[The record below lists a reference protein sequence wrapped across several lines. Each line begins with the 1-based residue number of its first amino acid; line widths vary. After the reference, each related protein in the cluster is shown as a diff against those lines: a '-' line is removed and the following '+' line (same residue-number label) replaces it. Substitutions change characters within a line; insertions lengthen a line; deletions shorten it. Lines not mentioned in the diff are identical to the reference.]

1 VSVPSGNPSTTWRAP
16 GRRFAELKFSGEWRR
31 YQRAALAAF
40 ERDLKHGNTRTHIVA
55 PPGSGKTLLGVE
67 LIRRVGKRAL
77 VLAPNQAIQQQWP
90 RAVAQFTKTRRDAG
104 DVAGAEVTRPIA
116 CLSYQA
122 LCQLEDP
129 EILLGRLAQ
138 SRWADQRAAATGMTP
153 EEAAREGEAFEGA
166 AADRRARELARI
178 SAALKREVARGEHA
192 GVELRDLLSET
203 ARERVKTMASLGV
216 GVVLLDEC
224 HHLASLWGYVVR
236 AVLDELPDGV
246 HVIGLT
252 ATPPVSLSE
261 DDRELYDSLLG
272 PVDFTVPTPAVV
284 RDGHLAPYQELAWL
298 TEPLPA
304 ERAWLAEHDQRFR
317 ELITALHDDAESEIA
332 FPAWV
337 IQRLRDRKRSADD
350 EAEVPWEAFQKRS
363 PALAR
368 AGVRFLASADLQLP
382 EGAPRGEAYR
392 RAPDLEDW
400 LVLLEDYALRC
411 LAPNGNR
418 RAADRYEA
426 VAAALRELGFQLTR
440 QGIRR
445 GTSEVDRLLTGSQAK
460 ALGLVE
466 VLSAEAD
473 ARGEALRALVLT
485 DAELASSRPDDAL
498 TGVLDPAAGTAR
510 HALMAIANDARTAPM
525 RPLLVSGRGL
535 RCAPADAD
543 FLLEALEAEAEQ
555 RFALPEWEAETDG
568 LLVSLRSS
576 GAEWVP
582 RAWVELATR
591 LLIEGTTS
599 VLVGTRQMLGEGWD
613 CPPLNVLVDLSVATT
628 GVSVQQMRGRS
639 LRLDPNDG
647 EKVAS
652 NWDVVCV
659 APDLVRGSADYERFV
674 RKHLHLFAPAE
685 DGEVEA
691 GPSHVHPELGPFTP
705 PPVARFAALNRE
717 QVARAGDRDGARERW
732 RIGTA
737 YRGVELPS
745 LLVRRAGARGE
756 AALEE
761 VASSTP
767 SLSQRVP
774 IGVGVGGAAA
784 CAVAGVAAA
793 PVLLAGVALAPL
805 GLGWAAVRLGRA
817 KKRIP
822 LVLPLDAAARAV
834 ADAYRE
840 LGELS
845 PEAAGSLR
853 IEPRA
858 SGFLRCELTAASPEE
873 ARRFAVALEELTG
886 VSDAPRYL
894 IGRPLANPAVGSMTL
909 LGRVLTRTPPF
920 DERLHPVPKDLARN
934 KERAEAFAKAWHR
947 HVGPGRLVFT
957 QRSEEGREAR
967 AEAAA
972 EDGGYETLLRDV
984 WV

>member
-1 VSVPSGNPSTTWRAP
+1 LSG
-16 GRRFAELKFSGEWRR
+16 RFDELTFSGEWRR
-31 YQRAALAAF
+31 YQRSALAAF
-40 ERDLKHGNTRTHIVA
+40 ERDLENGNRSTHIVA

-90 RAVAQFTKTRRDAG
+90 RAVAQFTKTRRDAA
-104 DVAGAEVTRPIA
+104 DIAGADVSKPIA

-122 LCQLEDP
+122 LCQLDDP
-129 EILLGRLAQ
+129 EIVLGRLAQ

-153 EEAAREGEAFEGA
+153 EEAAREGAAFEGA
-166 AADRRARELARI
+166 AAERRARELARI
-178 SAALKREVARGEHA
+178 GAALKREVARGEHA
-192 GVELRDLLSET
+192 EVELRDLLSST
-203 ARERVKTMASLGV
+203 ARRRVQSLAALGV

-236 AVLDELPDGV
+236 AVLGELPPDV

-252 ATPPVSLSE
+252 ATPPVSLAA
-261 DDRELYDSLLG
+261 DDKELYEALLG

-298 TEPLPA
+298 TEPLA
-304 ERAWLAEHDQRFR
+304 SERAWLAEHDQRFR
-317 ELITALHDDAESEIA
+317 ELVTALHDDAESDVS

-337 IQRLRDRKRSADD
+337 ISRLRDRRRSADD
-350 EAEVPWEAFQKRS
+350 EAEVPWEAFQRRS

-368 AGVRFLASADLQLP
+368 AGVRFLASAGLELP
-382 EGAPRGEAYR
+382 AGAPRGEAYR

-411 LAPNGNR
+411 LAPSGAG
-418 RAADRYEA
+418 RAADRYDA
-426 VAAALRELGFQLTR
+426 VSAALRELGFQLTR

-445 GTSEVDRLLTGSQAK
+445 GASEVDRLLTGSQAK

-466 VLSAEAD
+466 VLAAEQD
-473 ARGEALRALVLT
+473 ARGEALRALVLC
-485 DAELASSRPDDAL
+485 DSELSSPRPDDAL

-510 HALMAIANDARTAPM
+510 HALMAIAGDSRTAAM

-535 RCAPADAD
+535 RCAPDDAE
-543 FLLEALEAEAEQ
+543 FLLEALKAEAEE

-591 LLIEGTTS
+591 LLVEGVTS

-639 LRLDPNDG
+639 LRLDPGDK

-652 NWDVVCV
+652 NWDIVCV
-659 APDLVRGSADYERFV
+659 APDLMRGSADYERFV
-674 RKHLHLFAPAE
+674 RKHMHLFAPAE

-691 GPSHVHPELGPFTP
+691 GPSHVHPEMGPFAP
-705 PPVARFAALNRE
+705 PPVERFAPLNRE
-717 QVARAGDRDGARERW
+717 QVKRAGDRDGARERW
-732 RIGTA
+732 QVGTP

-745 LLVRRAGARGE
+745 LLVRRAGARPGE
-756 AALEE
+756 PERDG
-761 VASSTP
+761 SSP
-767 SLSQRVP
+767 SLPLSQRVP
-774 IGVGVGGAAA
+774 LGVGLGGAVAFGA
-784 CAVAGVAAA
+784 AGVAAA
-793 PVLLAGVALAPL
+793 PALLAGVALAPV
-805 GLGWAAVRLGRA
+805 GLGWAASRLGRA
-817 KKRIP
+817 KTRIP

-834 ADAYRE
+834 ADAYRD

-845 PEAAGSLR
+845 GEAAGSLR

-858 SGFLRCELTAASPEE
+858 SGFLRVALTAATPDE
-873 ARRFAVALEELTG
+873 ARRFAGALEELTG

-894 IGRPLANPAVGSMTL
+894 IGRPLADPAVGSAAL
-909 LGRVLTRTPPF
+909 LGRVLARKPPF
-920 DERLHPVPKDLARN
+920 DERLHPVPADLARN
-934 KERAEAFAKAWHR
+934 KERAEAFARAWR
-947 HVGPGRLVFT
+947 KHVGPGRLVFT

-972 EDGGYETLLRDV
+972 EDGGYEALLRDV

>member
-1 VSVPSGNPSTTWRAP
+1 LSG
-16 GRRFAELKFSGEWRR
+16 RFDELKFSGEWRR
-31 YQRAALAAF
+31 YQRSALAAF
-40 ERDLKHGNTRTHIVA
+40 ERDLENGNRSTHIVA

-90 RAVAQFTKTRRDAG
+90 RAVAQFTKTRRDAA
-104 DVAGAEVTRPIA
+104 DIAGADVSKPIA

-122 LCQLEDP
+122 LCQLDDP
-129 EILLGRLAQ
+129 EIVLGRLAQ

-153 EEAAREGEAFEGA
+153 EEAAREGAAFEGA
-166 AADRRARELARI
+166 AAERRARELARI
-178 SAALKREVARGEHA
+178 GAALKREVARGEHA
-192 GVELRDLLSET
+192 EVELRDLLSST
-203 ARERVKTMASLGV
+203 ARGRVQSLAALGV

-236 AVLDELPDGV
+236 AVLGELPPDV

-252 ATPPVSLSE
+252 ATPPVSLAA
-261 DDRELYDSLLG
+261 DDKELYEALLG

-298 TEPLPA
+298 TEPLA
-304 ERAWLAEHDQRFR
+304 SERAWLAEHDQRFR
-317 ELITALHDDAESEIA
+317 ELVTALHDDAESDVS

-337 IQRLRDRKRSADD
+337 ISRLRDRRRSADD
-350 EAEVPWEAFQKRS
+350 EAEVPWEAFQRRS

-368 AGVRFLASADLQLP
+368 AGVRFLASAGLELP
-382 EGAPRGEAYR
+382 AGAPRGEAYR

-411 LAPNGNR
+411 LAPSGAG
-418 RAADRYEA
+418 RAADRYDA
-426 VAAALRELGFQLTR
+426 VSAALRELGFQLTR

-445 GTSEVDRLLTGSQAK
+445 GASEVDRLLTGSQAK

-466 VLSAEAD
+466 VLSVEAD
-473 ARGEALRALVLT
+473 ARGEALRALVLC
-485 DAELASSRPDDAL
+485 DSELAAQRPDDAL

-510 HALMAIANDARTAPM
+510 HALMAIANDARTAAM

-543 FLLEALEAEAEQ
+543 VLLEALREQAEG

-576 GAEWVP
+576 GAEWMP

-591 LLIEGTTS
+591 LLAEGIAS
-599 VLVGTRQMLGEGWD
+599 VLVSTRALLGEGWD

-628 GVSVQQMRGRS
+628 GVSVPQMRGRS
-639 LRLDPNDG
+639 LRLDPGDP

-659 APDLVRGSADYERFV
+659 APDLVRGSADYERFA
-674 RKHLHLFAPAE
+674 RKHMHLFAPAE
-685 DGEVEA
+685 DGGVET
-691 GPSHVHPELGPFTP
+691 GPSHVHPELGPFAP
-705 PPVARFAALNRE
+705 PPVERFAALNRE
-717 QVARAGDRDGARERW
+717 LAARAADREGARERW
-732 RIGTA
+732 QIGTP

-745 LLVRRAGARGE
+745 LLVRRAGVRHAAEEE
-756 AALEE
+756 AAP
-761 VASSTP
+761 VPSR

-774 IGVGVGGAAA
+774 LGAGIGGGVAFG
-784 CAVAGVAAA
+784 VAGVVAA
-793 PVLLAGVALAPL
+793 PALLAGVALVPV
-805 GLGWAAVRLGRA
+805 GLGWAAYRLARA
-817 KKRIP
+817 KRRIP

-834 ADAYRE
+834 ADAYCA
-840 LGELS
+840 LDELS
-845 PEAAGSLR
+845 AGAAASLT

-858 SGFLRCELTAASPEE
+858 SGFLRCELTAATPDE
-873 ARRFAVALEELTG
+873 ARRFAAALDELMG

-894 IGRPLANPAVGSMTL
+894 VGRPLADPSVGAGAL
-909 LGRVLTRTPPF
+909 LGRVLARRPPF
-920 DERLHPVPKDLARN
+920 EERLHPVPADLARK
-934 KERAEAFAKAWHR
+934 KERAEAFARAWR
-947 HVGPGRLVFT
+947 KHVGPGRLVFT

-967 AEAAA
+967 AEAAS

>member
-1 VSVPSGNPSTTWRAP
+1 MS
-16 GRRFAELKFSGEWRR
+16 FDDLQFSGEWRP

-40 ERDLKHGNTRTHIVA
+40 ERDLKHGSTSTHIVA

-90 RAVAQFTKTRRDAG
+90 RAVSQFTRTRRDAA
-104 DVAGAEVTRPIA
+104 DIAGAEVTKRIA

-153 EEAAREGEAFEGA
+153 QEALLEGEAFEGA
-166 AADRRARELARI
+166 AADRRARELKRI

-192 GVELRDLLSET
+192 GVELRELLSET
-203 ARERVKTMASLGV
+203 ARGRVSTLASLGV

-284 RDGHLAPYQELAWL
+284 RDGHLAPFQELAWL

-317 ELITALHDDAESEIA
+317 ELITALHEDAESDVA

-337 IQRLRDRKRSADD
+337 LQRLRDRKRAAGD
-350 EAEVPWEAFQKRS
+350 EAEVPWEAFQRDH

-368 AGVRFLASADLQLP
+368 AGVRFLASAGLGLP
-382 EGAPRGEAYR
+382 AGAPRGESYR

-411 LAPNGNR
+411 LAPNGAR
-418 RAADRYEA
+418 HAGARYEA

-445 GTSEVDRLLTGSQAK
+445 GASEVDRLMTGSQAK

-473 ARGEALRALVLT
+473 ARGDALRALVLT
-485 DAELASSRPDDAL
+485 DAELASQRPDDAL
-498 TGVLDPAAGTAR
+498 TGVLDPAAGSAR
-510 HALMAIANDARTAPM
+510 HALLAIAADPRSAAM

-535 RCAPADAD
+535 RCAPADAEV
-543 FLLEALEAEAEQ
+543 LLEALKADAED
-555 RFALPEWEAETDG
+555 RFTLPEWEAETDG

-591 LLIEGTTS
+591 LLAEGTTS
-599 VLVGTRQMLGEGWD
+599 VLVGTRAMLGEGWD

-639 LRLDPNDG
+639 LRLDPDDG

-652 NWDVVCV
+652 NWDVVCI

-685 DGEVEA
+685 DGEIEA
-691 GPSHVHPELGPFTP
+691 GPSHVHPELGPFAP
-705 PPVARFAALNRE
+705 PAVERFAALNRE
-717 QVARAGDRDGARERW
+717 QVARAADRAGARERW
-732 RIGTA
+732 KVGTP
-737 YRGVELPS
+737 YRGVELSS
-745 LLVRRAGARGE
+745 LLLRRAGTRAGE
-756 AALEE
+756 AADGHT
-761 VASSTP
+761 AP
-767 SLSQRVP
+767 SLPLSQRVP
-774 IGVGVGGAAA
+774 LAAGLGGALAFG
-784 CAVAGVAAA
+784 VAGVAAA
-793 PVLLAGVALAPL
+793 PALLAGLVLAPA
-805 GLGWAAVRLGRA
+805 GLGWAGLRLGRT
-817 KKRIP
+817 KRRIP

-834 ADAYRE
+834 AGAYRD
-840 LGELS
+840 LGELT

-858 SGFLRCELTAASPEE
+858 AGFLRCELTAAAPDE
-873 ARRFAVALEELTG
+873 ARRFAAALEELVG

-894 IGRPLANPAVGSMTL
+894 IGRPLADPSVGGAAL
-909 LGRVLTRTPPF
+909 LGRVLARKPPF
-920 DERLHPVPKDLARN
+920 DERLHPVPADLARD
-934 KERAEAFAKAWHR
+934 KERAEAFARAWR
-947 HVGPGRLVFT
+947 KQVGPGRLVFT

>member
-1 VSVPSGNPSTTWRAP
+1 VT
-16 GRRFAELKFSGEWRR
+16 RFEDLQFGGEWRR

-40 ERDLKHGNTRTHIVA
+40 ERDLKHGNTNTHIVA

-90 RAVAQFTKTRRDAG
+90 RAVMQFTKTRAAAADI
-104 DVAGAEVTRPIA
+104 AGADVTKPIA

-138 SRWADQRAAATGMTP
+138 SRWADQRAAATGMSP
-153 EEAAREGEAFEGA
+153 EEAAREGEAYEGA

-178 SAALKREVARGEHA
+178 SRTLKLEVARGEHA
-192 GVELRDLLSET
+192 TVELRDLLSET
-203 ARERVKTMASLGV
+203 ARQRVQTLANLGV

-236 AVLDELPDGV
+236 AVLEELPSGV

-261 DDRELYDSLLG
+261 DDRELYDALLG

-298 TEPLPA
+298 TEPLSS
-304 ERAWLAEHDQRFR
+304 EKAWLAEHDQRFR
-317 ELITALHDDAESEIA
+317 ELITALHDDAESDIS
-332 FPAWV
+332 FPGWV
-337 IQRLRDRKRSADD
+337 IRRLRDRKRAADD
-350 EAEVPWEAFQKRS
+350 DAEVPWEAFQKRS

-368 AGVRFLASADLQLP
+368 AGVRFLAGASLELP
-382 EGAPRGEAYR
+382 DGAPRGEAYR
-392 RAPDLEDW
+392 RPPDLEDW

-411 LAPNGNR
+411 LAPNGSG
-418 RAADRYEA
+418 RAADRHAA
-426 VAAALRELGFQLTR
+426 VGSALRELGFNLTR

-466 VLSAEAD
+466 VLSVEAE
-473 ARGEALRALVLT
+473 ARGEVLRALVLC
-485 DAELASSRPDDAL
+485 DSELASPRPDDAL

-510 HALMAIANDARTAPM
+510 HALMAIANDSRTAHF

-543 FLLEALEAEAEQ
+543 ILLEALKAEAEE
-555 RFALPEWEAETDG
+555 RFKLEEWEAETDG

-576 GAEWVP
+576 GAEWVT

-591 LLIEGTTS
+591 LLIEGVTS
-599 VLVGTRQMLGEGWD
+599 CLVGTRSLLGEGWD

-639 LRLDPNDG
+639 LRLDPNDK

-691 GPSHVHPELGPFTP
+691 GPSHVHPELGPFAP
-705 PPVARFAALNRE
+705 PPVERFTALNRE
-717 QVARAGDRDGARERW
+717 LVARATDRDGARERW
-732 RIGTA
+732 RVGTE

-745 LLVRRAGARGE
+745 LLVRRRASNGAAPEQPTR
-756 AALEE
+756 
-761 VASSTP
+761 STP
-767 SLSQRVP
+767 SLSQAVP
-774 IGVGVGGAAA
+774 IGAGLGGAAV
-784 CAVAGVAAA
+784 CAVAGVVAA
-793 PVLLAGVALAPL
+793 PVLLAGVALAPI
-805 GLGWAAVRLGRA
+805 GLGVAAVRLGRA

-822 LVLPLDAAARAV
+822 LVLPLDSAARAV
-834 ADAYRE
+834 ADGYKE
-840 LGELS
+840 LGEIS
-845 PEAAGSLR
+845 PEAASSLE

-858 SGFLRCELTAASPEE
+858 SGFLRCELKGASPDE
-873 ARRFAVALEELTG
+873 ARRFAAALEELMG

-894 IGRPLANPAVGSMTL
+894 VGRPLPNPSVGAGAM
-909 LGRVLTRTPPF
+909 LGRVLTRKPPF
-920 DERLHPVPKDLARN
+920 DERLHPVPSDLARN
-934 KERAEAFAKAWHR
+934 KERAEAFARSWRR

-967 AEAAA
+967 AEAAS
-972 EDGGYETLLRDV
+972 EDGGYEVLLREI
-984 WV
+984 WL

>member
-1 VSVPSGNPSTTWRAP
+1 MSG
-16 GRRFAELKFSGEWRR
+16 RFDELKFSGEWRR

-40 ERDLKHGNTRTHIVA
+40 ERDRKSGNTSTHIVA

-90 RAVAQFTKTRRDAG
+90 RAVMQFTKTRRDAA
-104 DVAGAEVTRPIA
+104 DIAGAEVNKPIA

-129 EILLGRLAQ
+129 EILLGRLAMT
-138 SRWADQRAAATGMTP
+138 RWAGQRAAATGMTP
-153 EEAAREGEAFEGA
+153 EEALREGEAYEGA

-192 GVELRDLLSET
+192 GVELRELLSET
-203 ARERVKTMASLGV
+203 ARRRVSTLASLGV

-236 AVLDELPDGV
+236 AVLEELGGGV

-252 ATPPVSLSE
+252 ATPPVSLSD
-261 DDRELYDSLLG
+261 DDRELYDALLG

-298 TEPLPA
+298 TEPLA
-304 ERAWLAEHDQRFR
+304 SERAWLAEHDERFR
-317 ELITALHDDAESEIA
+317 ELIAALHEDAESEIS

-337 IQRLRDRKRSADD
+337 ISRLRDRRRSPDD
-350 EAEVPWEAFQKRS
+350 DAEVPWEAFQRRS

-368 AGVRFLASADLQLP
+368 AGVRFLASAGLELP
-382 EGAPRGEAYR
+382 SGAPRGEAYR
-392 RAPDLEDW
+392 RTPDLEDW

-411 LAPNGNR
+411 LAGSSA
-418 RAADRYEA
+418 RAAGARYDA
-426 VAAALRELGFQLTR
+426 IAAALRELGFQLTR

-445 GTSEVDRLLTGSQAK
+445 GTSEVDRLLTSSQAK

-466 VLSAEAD
+466 VLAAESDTRA
-473 ARGEALRALVLT
+473 EALRALVLC
-485 DAELASSRPDDAL
+485 DAELAAQRPDDAL
-498 TGVLDPAAGTAR
+498 TGVLDPAAGSAR
-510 HALMAIANDARTAPM
+510 HALMAIANDARTAAM

-543 FLLEALEAEAEQ
+543 FLLEALRAEAEE
-555 RFALPEWEAETDG
+555 RFALPEWEAEPDG

-576 GAEWVP
+576 GAEWVT

-591 LLIEGTTS
+591 LLVEGITT
-599 VLVGTRQMLGEGWD
+599 VLVGTRSLLGEGWD
-613 CPPLNVLVDLSVATT
+613 CPPLNVLVDMSIATT

-639 LRLDPNDG
+639 LRLDPNDA

-674 RKHLHLFAPAE
+674 RKHMHLFAPAE

-691 GPSHVHPELGPFTP
+691 GPSHVSPELGPFAP
-705 PPVARFAALNRE
+705 PPAERFGPLNRE
-717 QVARAGDRDGARERW
+717 QLARSADRDGARSRW
-732 RIGTA
+732 QVGTP
-737 YRGVELPS
+737 YRGVEMPS
-745 LLVRRAGARGE
+745 LLVRRADHGAD
-756 AALEE
+756 AAPAQ
-761 VASSTP
+761 VSSP
-767 SLSQRVP
+767 SLPLSQRVP
-774 IGVGVGGAAA
+774 LGVGLGGAVVFGA
-784 CAVAGVAAA
+784 AGVVAA
-793 PVLLAGVALAPL
+793 PALLAGVALAPV
-805 GLGWAAVRLGRA
+805 GLGWAAYRLGRT

-834 ADAYRE
+834 ADAYRD

-845 PEAAGSLR
+845 GEAAASLS

-858 SGFLRCELTAASPEE
+858 SGFLRCELTAATAEE
-873 ARRFAVALEELTG
+873 ARRFAGALDELMG

-894 IGRPLANPAVGSMTL
+894 VGRPLADPSVGSAAL
-909 LGRVLTRTPPF
+909 LGRVLTRKPPF
-920 DERLHPVPKDLARN
+920 EERLHPVPADLARN
-934 KERAEAFAKAWHR
+934 KERAEAFARAWR
-947 HVGPGRLVFT
+947 KHVGPGRLVFT

-967 AEAAA
+967 AEAAS